1 MKLPWLAADTPFPPA
16 EFALTDPDGLLA
28 AGADLSI
35 DRLVQ
40 AYSNG
45 IFPWYSEGE
54 PILWWS
60 PDPRMV
66 LACQDFAPSHSLRK
80 LLRQIASHEHEATPR
95 IEIRVD
101 TAFATVM
108 AECAAPRE
116 GQPGTWITAAMRQA
130 YRVWHEAGY
139 VHSVETWIDGE
150 LAGGLYGISLG
161 RMFFG
166 ESMFT
171 RAPNASKIALA
182 YLVRY
187 VSAQGG
193 AMDRLP
199 AADTAPGQPGCQA
212 DPALALPGAH
222 PRGDLPARHR
232 LGARQA
238 GQHRAADSVRGVGR
252 LAAPRRAPPWP
263 RRSCVPW
270 PHRIAG

>member
-28 AGADLSI
+28 AGADLSTP
-35 DRLVQ
+35 RLIQ

-80 LLRQIASHEHEATPR
+80 LLRQIASHEHEAAPR
-95 IEIRVD
+95 IEVRVD
-101 TAFATVM
+101 TAFTAVM
-108 AECAAPRE
+108 AQCAAPRD

-130 YRVWHEAGY
+130 YQAWHEAGY
-139 VHSVETWIDGE
+139 VHSIETWIDGE
-150 LAGGLYGISLG
+150 LAGGLYGINLG

-171 RAPNASKIALA
+171 RVPNASKIALA

-187 VSAQGG
+187 VSAQGVQWI
-193 AMDRLP
+193 D
-199 AADTAPGQPGCQA
+199 CQQQTRH
-212 DPALALPGAH
+212 LAS
-222 PRGDLPARHR
+222 
-232 LGARQA
+232 LGARPVPRSRFLE
-238 GQHRAADSVRGVGR
+238 HIRAATAQPPLTWAPGR
-252 LAAPRRAPPWP
+252 LDSGGRLLPLAPAAPA
-263 RRSCVPW
+263 
-270 PHRIAG
+270 